1 MLKKMGI
8 GKVCYSITNWVTV
21 TTGCN
26 VETSFQK
33 TVNAGLV
40 VSQQRDLREK
50 KKRKKT
56 SCFSWFN
63 LNSCRNQPEQASPHR
78 QAPTPCMEE
87 RFCHKP
93 SGLENIYSTQS
104 SENAETQ
111 IFISTFIRRNWSK
124 EGFPYLWSNW
134 KSKPKAKYC
143 YLLFSISPQELKS
156 QQKTIYT
163 LHYDLYFSKD
173 QIFYF

>member
-1 MLKKMGI
+1 MSVNPI
-8 GKVCYSITNWVTV
+8 ANWVNV

-26 VETSFQK
+26 AFHE

-40 VSQQRDLREK
+40 VSGETSGEK
-50 KKRKKT
+50 KT
-56 SCFSWFN
+56 TAATLDLIPNNAEINPS
-63 LNSCRNQPEQASPHR
+63 R

-93 SGLENIYSTQS
+93 SSLANIDSTRS
-104 SENAETQ
+104 SENAENQ
-111 IFISTFIRRNWSK
+111 IFISTSLCRNWSK
-124 EGFPYLWSNW
+124 EWSPYLRSNW

-143 YLLFSISPQELKS
+143 YLLFSILPQELKS

-163 LHYDLYFSKD
+163 LHYDPYFSKD